1 VYSDYRG
8 IVEYYLNRLTGCFLS
23 QCIVLVLAVLSCE
36 RFVYSQQRTAVD
48 QKAPIPTFS
57 VTSRLV
63 LVDVVVTDKAGNP
76 VTSLTKDD
84 FVVYEDKVTQRV
96 VSFEPPSAHTLP
108 AGSDNAPLNPDD
120 PKSFG
125 QSPVTVLVLD
135 ELNTH
140 FEDSS
145 FAVRSVRQYLE
156 SRPAVLTQPTTL
168 MVVSDNKF
176 HVLQNFTRD
185 RAALLKAL
193 QEQAVHYAWKLEG
206 DKSIGYGAVE
216 RLDQSLSALEQIAQA
231 TARIPGRKN
240 LVWVGQGFPSL
251 DPSELDTKD
260 QDLVSDTIQHVTDVL
275 LDTRVT
281 LYAVDPTS
289 SAAGMVEITDP
300 TQLEFA
306 QLAGDAL
313 VSNADPFSSRMD
325 FDRLGPVTGGRV
337 LRGRNDIDKQ
347 IALSVELGTKFYTIG
362 YSPSNTSSAAR
373 KYRNIHVVCLRPDLM
388 VATRNGYYTT
398 PPASQNSRGTLIYD
412 LNTAALSSIP
422 LTALK
427 VTVVPSKAETAPA
440 GTYTVHV
447 DASTLTWQP
456 ASEGVRSAKVAVL
469 VVGLSSSDK
478 ILTHTLHSMSALAK
492 AGADLQQPGKMAD
505 FVITSPL
512 PRGVVRLRFVVRE
525 AESGRMGTADLA
537 VTR

>member
-1 VYSDYRG
+1 MESC
-8 IVEYYLNRLTGCFLS
+8 LNRFARCPLLCAVFAFTALIS
-23 QCIVLVLAVLSCE
+23 VQLADA
-36 RFVYSQQRTAVD
+36 QQSNGTD
-48 QKAPIPTFS
+48 QKGVIPTLN
-57 VTSRLV
+57 VASRLV

-76 VTSLTKDD
+76 VTGLTKDD
-84 FVVYEDKVTQRV
+84 FAVYEDKVSQRV
-96 VSFEPPSAHTLP
+96 VSFESPSSHTLP
-108 AGSDNAPLNPDD
+108 VGSDNARLNLDD

-125 QSPVTVLVLD
+125 QSPVTIVVLD

-156 SRPAVLTQPTTL
+156 SQPAVLGQPTTL

-176 HVLQNFTRD
+176 HVLQSFTRD
-185 RAALLKAL
+185 RSALLKAL
-193 QEQAVHYAWKLEG
+193 DEQSVHFAWKLEG

-240 LVWVGQGFPSL
+240 LVWIGQGFPSL
-251 DPSELDTKD
+251 DPTELDTKD
-260 QDLVSDTIQHVTDVL
+260 QDLVDNTIQHVTDVL

-289 SAAGMVEITDP
+289 SAASMAEITDP

-306 QLAGDAL
+306 QLAGDGLAG
-313 VSNADPFSSRMD
+313 NTDPFSSKLD

-337 LRGRNDIDKQ
+337 LRGKNDIDKQ

-362 YSPSNTSSAAR
+362 YSPTNAISVAG
-373 KYRNIHVVCLRPDLM
+373 KYRNIHVVCLHPDL
-388 VATRNGYYTT
+388 VVTARNGYYTT
-398 PPASQNSRGTLIYD
+398 PPASQSSKETLIYD

-427 VTVVPSKAETAPA
+427 VTVEPLKREAASPTSYAI
-440 GTYTVHV
+440 HV
-447 DASTLTWQP
+447 DASTLIWQP
-456 ASEGVRSAKVAVL
+456 ASDGVQSTKVTVL
-469 VVGLSSSDK
+469 VVGLSSTDK
-478 ILTHTLHSMSALAK
+478 ILTHTLQSMSAVAK
-492 AGADLQQPGKMAD
+492 AGADLQPGQRAGFMIA
-505 FVITSPL
+505 SPL
-512 PRGVVRLRFVVRE
+512 PKGVVRLRFVVRE
-525 AESGRMGTADLA
+525 TETGRMGTADLA
-537 VTR
+537 IPR

>member
-1 VYSDYRG
+1 MLALTVLLSG
-8 IVEYYLNRLTGCFLS
+8 QIVD
-23 QCIVLVLAVLSCE
+23 A
-36 RFVYSQQRTAVD
+36 QQSNPID
-48 QKAPIPTFS
+48 QKSPVQTLNVA
-57 VTSRLV
+57 SRLV
-63 LVDVVVTDKAGNP
+63 LVDVVVTDKGGNP
-76 VTSLTKDD
+76 VTNLKKDD
-84 FVVYEDKVTQRV
+84 FAVYEDKVPQRV
-96 VSFEPPSAHTLP
+96 VSFEPPSSHTLP
-108 AGSDNAPLNPDD
+108 VGSDNTPLNPDD

-125 QSPVTVLVLD
+125 QSPVTILVLD

-156 SRPAVLTQPTTL
+156 SRPVMLGQPTTL

-176 HVLQNFTRD
+176 RVVQNFTRD
-185 RAALLKAL
+185 RTALLKAL
-193 QEQAVHYAWKLEG
+193 DDQSVHYAWKLEG

-251 DPSELDTKD
+251 DPTELDTKD
-260 QDLVSDTIQHVTDVL
+260 QDLVDNTIQHVTDVL

-289 SAAGMVEITDP
+289 SAAGMAEITDP

-313 VSNADPFSSRMD
+313 AGNADPFSSKLD

-337 LRGRNDIDKQ
+337 LRGKNDIDGQ

-362 YSPSNTSSAAR
+362 YSPSNASSAAS
-373 KYRNIHVVCLRPDLM
+373 KYRSIHVVCLRPDL
-388 VATRNGYYTT
+388 VVTTRNGYYAT
-398 PPASQNSRGTLIYD
+398 PPANQNSKETLIYD

-427 VTVVPSKAETAPA
+427 VTVDPLKKETGSYA
-440 GTYTVHV
+440 VHV

-456 ASEGVRSAKVAVL
+456 ASDGIQSTKVAVL
-469 VVGLSSSDK
+469 VVGLSSTDK
-478 ILTHTLHSMSALAK
+478 ILTHTLQSMSAAAK
-492 AGADLQQPGKMAD
+492 VGADLKPGKMAD
-505 FVITSPL
+505 FIIAGPASK
-512 PRGVVRLRFVVRE
+512 GVVRLRFVVRE
-525 AESGRMGTADLA
+525 TETGRMGTADLA
-537 VTR
+537 IPR